1 MTDLLLAS
9 GLVMLASL
17 GGVVFTGWRFG
28 ALLSRHLDFLVSFS
42 AGVFVVFAFGLAT
55 ETIEHTG
62 SLAVGLGWIFAGAI
76 LIWLIV
82 QFLPHLHTHSHGH
95 DHGGDVH
102 AHLDPRRLVISD
114 AIHNVGDGIFLAATF
129 AVAPAMGYA
138 AAISVFV
145 HEFLQEV
152 AEFFVLRDGG
162 YSVRKALII
171 NFATASTVLLGAVG
185 GYFLLDL
192 FEVLEA
198 PLLGIAAGGILVV
211 VLHDLIPHSVR
222 DSISPIHF
230 AKHIICF
237 VVGIMLMLGI
247 NALLPHEEPEH
258 AHEDEYGHQ
267 EEPLASRFAPR

>member
-1 MTDLLLAS
+1 MGDLLLAS

-17 GGVVFTGWRFG
+17 GGVVFAGWRFG

-76 LIWLIV
+76 LIWLTV
-82 QFLPHLHTHSHGH
+82 QFLPQLHTHGHGH
-95 DHGGDVH
+95 DHGSEVH
-102 AHLDPRRLVISD
+102 AHLDPRRMIVSD
-114 AIHNVGDGIFLAATF
+114 AVHNAADGIFLAATF

-138 AAISVFV
+138 ATISVFV
-145 HEFLQEV
+145 HEFLQEI

-162 YSVRKALII
+162 YSVRKALTV
-171 NFATASTVLLGAVG
+171 NLATASTVLLGAVG

-192 FEVLEA
+192 IEALEA
-198 PLLGIAAGGILVV
+198 PLLGITAGGVLVV

-222 DSISPIHF
+222 DSISPLHF

-237 VVGIMLMLGI
+237 VVGIMLMLCVG
-247 NALLPHEEPEH
+247 ALLPHEEPEH
-258 AHEDEYGHQ
+258 ADNERDHI
-267 EEPLASRFAPR
+267 EEPVASRFIPR